1 MSLDEYADRRERRM
15 KRRYDEASTSI
26 QHHDP
31 WPRDDKTP
39 IDTFKEFADPEKA
52 VNGKECINRVLKDEW
67 DDYDSLFYNAWL
79 GVSIEPTRFIDPY
92 ILRKLQIETDIREM
106 ITQLGLATWWTLRR
120 LLQMPNRMIKDFDDQ
135 VDRLRFMPDPQLL
148 RDLPAI
154 LHRPPGGDFQRVVVD
169 ALCAIWARVSCTS
182 RRTIRAHSP
191 AAAGP
196 SRQCRDPSANHT
208 DRSYELDYRH
218 DAEFYVLRR
227 RSIRRGWYRSMCGTE
242 RTACLG
248 AWYTRD
254 RILQTSLEGPFR
266 CGMRY
271 CRGDDF
277 YVLFYES
284 LLFPT
289 LFQRDCPFV
298 LLEDKQK
305 DKSGGVDIPWISP
318 IFSHEFRRKF
328 NASLSAPFVVLIAP
342 VTQNELVATH
352 IRLPAITFNAFVKLQ
367 RHAPPVQISPNYPDP
382 TPSAPT
388 TTATMPASVLSTVPP
403 TSTLQFPPVPSSVSR
418 APMTSVSLTKSTL
431 LGQKNKDVQLMC
443 VIFVLKLGKGVR
455 ENILFQQMELPA
467 VGRESEVVHW
477 TLLYG
482 GIYVYPHDAKS
493 KKLRL
498 LYEYAPMRFIVEQA
512 GGKGSYGHQ
521 IVLISN
527 WPRYIRRLRF
537 TLEAKKKWRS
547 WMMYL
552 KDS

>member
-1 MSLDEYADRRERRM
+1 MVLWMSRHVRGRITMCVLLRYCGQRGCVDVVVLNLRGLDGCVVDKGHMWMLLPAKSKGVGEVDVEAAVMGDVDRRAGVEVGRQVVL
-15 KRRYDEASTSI
+15 SGVI
-26 QHHDP
+26 Q
-31 WPRDDKTP
+31 
-39 IDTFKEFADPEKA
+39 
-52 VNGKECINRVLKDEW
+52 
-67 DDYDSLFYNAWL
+67 
-79 GVSIEPTRFIDPY
+79 
-92 ILRKLQIETDIREM
+92 
-106 ITQLGLATWWTLRR
+106 
-120 LLQMPNRMIKDFDDQ
+120 
-135 VDRLRFMPDPQLL
+135 
-148 RDLPAI
+148 
-154 LHRPPGGDFQRVVVD
+154 
-169 ALCAIWARVSCTS
+169 
-182 RRTIRAHSP
+182 
-191 AAAGP
+191 
-196 SRQCRDPSANHT
+196 
-208 DRSYELDYRH
+208 
-218 DAEFYVLRR
+218 
-227 RSIRRGWYRSMCGTE
+227 
-242 RTACLG
+242 
-248 AWYTRD
+248 
-254 RILQTSLEGPFR
+254 
-266 CGMRY
+266 
-271 CRGDDF
+271 
-277 YVLFYES
+277 
-284 LLFPT
+284 
-289 LFQRDCPFV
+289 
-298 LLEDKQK
+298 
-305 DKSGGVDIPWISP
+305 
-318 IFSHEFRRKF
+318 EFRRKF

-527 WPRYIRRLRF
+527 WPSSLYPKFGCHQTHFLWCTLQIHPKVALYIGSKEEMEKLDDVFERF
-537 TLEAKKKWRS
+537 MS
-547 WMMYL
+547 FSFV
-552 KDS
+552 DSKIA